1 MPSIWNVNNNINTN
15 DKKVSSKLTFEVG
28 EKFSGKIVEQGAN
41 NQVVVKLRDG
51 WQFPAQISEK
61 VDLTNQPNV
70 QFQVV
75 GFENGKIVLNVL
87 KNNEKSETTNSEDFT
102 AVITQEGLSDEDIS
116 LLKSMVKHEIPLTKD
131 NVVLTKSLL
140 DFNQSIKESPE
151 KSSEFI
157 EKFLLSKGIEIASEN
172 GQMIKNTLN
181 DFLNQYKTLSQK
193 DILFFLEN
201 NIDLNKENIQSFNKL
216 FKGADTVVDYFKSYS
231 ENFSK
236 ADQNTDNNEISKPG
250 SQNMNQTKIDNTN
263 EHQQTDVENQQ
274 SRNSQNTTFASK
286 VYSKNE
292 APKGNENILSAL
304 KTLVQ
309 EESNVL
315 KEPIRSILIDRKPE
329 VSANQF
335 KEINSKISELT
346 DERILQE
353 IPKGSEIN
361 KETLNKVVSNIFG
374 RDIKLTDDEVSKLK
388 NVFDF
393 KMDSSQENEN
403 MKMPEELEKLSN
415 PQVLSQNASEKQT
428 QSVKD
433 TISSFIKNNIE
444 NGNPIT
450 KESLS
455 KFISES
461 TQTEINLTEKDFGD
475 IIKLVNNNLQNT
487 EPESQPQA
495 QTQNQ
500 VNNSQNQ
507 VKPQN
512 QSNNSQEQSKIPAQ
526 PNNPQEQSKIQVQ
539 ANKPQEQSKLNQE
552 LQNNIKNLAEN
563 KINISS
569 NQAIKSDIK
578 DSIAEIKNIVQDII
592 KITQGSSDN
601 VQKAMD
607 IIKSNIND
615 FKLFN
620 SVSNEYYYLDV
631 PIKQNGNEYPCKL
644 IIKDSRHKGKKIDSK
659 NVKMVLSV
667 KTINLGS
674 VDGYIGINNKRLN
687 IEIKCDKEYIN
698 IVNSSKKQLIE
709 GLSNLGFITSVNVD
723 KKVEEVS
730 LSTCSEYFN
739 DNNSKSIDIKV

>member
-1 MPSIWNVNNNINTN
+1 MPSIWNVNNNININ

-28 EKFSGKIVEQGAN
+28 EKFSGKIIEQGAN

-70 QFQVV
+70 QFQVA

-87 KNNEKSETTNSEDFT
+87 KNNEKSETANSEDFT
-102 AVITQEGLSDEDIS
+102 EVITQEGLSDEDIS

-131 NVVLTKSLL
+131 NIVFTKSLL

-157 EKFLLSKGIEIASEN
+157 EKFLLSKGIEVTSEN

-216 FKGADTVVDYFKSYS
+216 FKGTDTVVDYFKNYS
-231 ENFSK
+231 ENFSV
-236 ADQNTDNNEISKPG
+236 ADQNPNNKEISKPN

-263 EHQQTDVENQQ
+263 EHQQTDIENQQ

-335 KEINSKISELT
+335 KEINSKISKLT
-346 DERILQE
+346 DEMILQE
-353 IPKGSEIN
+353 IPKDSEIN

-403 MKMPEELEKLSN
+403 MKMPEELEKVPN
-415 PQVLSQNASEKQT
+415 PQVLSQNTSEKQT

-455 KFISES
+455 KFISQS

-512 QSNNSQEQSKIPAQ
+512 QANNS
-526 PNNPQEQSKIQVQ
+526 QEQSKIQVQ

-569 NQAIKSDIK
+569 NQAIKTDIK

-644 IIKDSRHKGKKIDSK
+644 IIKDSRNKGKKIDSK

-709 GLSNLGFITSVNVD
+709 GLSDLGFITSVDVD

>member
-70 QFQVV
+70 QFQVA

-87 KNNEKSETTNSEDFT
+87 KNSEKSENANSEDFT
-102 AVITQEGLSDEDIS
+102 EVITQEGLSDEDIS

-131 NVVLTKSLL
+131 NVVFTKSLI

-157 EKFLLSKGIEIASEN
+157 EKFLLSKGIEITSEN

-181 DFLNQYKTLSQK
+181 DFLNQYKTLSSK

-216 FKGADTVVDYFKSYS
+216 FKGTDTVVDYFKNYS
-231 ENFSK
+231 ENFNV
-236 ADQNTDNNEISKPG
+236 ADQNPDNKEISKPD

-263 EHQQTDVENQQ
+263 ENQQTDIENQQ
-274 SRNSQNTTFASK
+274 SRNSQDTTFASK

-309 EESNVL
+309 EEENVL

-374 RDIKLTDDEVSKLK
+374 RDIKLTDEEVSKLK
-388 NVFDF
+388 NIFDF
-393 KMDSSQENEN
+393 KMNSTQENEN
-403 MKMPEELEKLSN
+403 IEMPEELEKDTN
-415 PQVLSQNASEKQT
+415 PPIQNQSASENQT

-433 TISSFIKNNIE
+433 TISSFIKDNIE

-487 EPESQPQA
+487 EPEFQA
-495 QTQNQ
+495 QPHNQ

-512 QSNNSQEQSKIPAQ
+512 Q
-526 PNNPQEQSKIQVQ
+526 PNNLQEKSKIQAQ
-539 ANKPQEQSKLNQE
+539 GNKPQEQSKINQD

-563 KINISS
+563 KIDISS

-592 KITQGSSDN
+592 KITQGGSDN

-644 IIKDSRHKGKKIDSK
+644 IIKDSRNKGKKIDSK

-698 IVNSSKKQLIE
+698 IVNSSKKKLIE
-709 GLSNLGFITSVNVD
+709 GLSNLGFITSVDVD

>member
-70 QFQVV
+70 QFQVA

-102 AVITQEGLSDEDIS
+102 EVITQEGLSDEDIS

-131 NVVLTKSLL
+131 NVVLTKSLI

-157 EKFLLSKGIEIASEN
+157 EKFLLSKGIEISSED

-216 FKGADTVVDYFKSYS
+216 FKGTDTVVDYFKNYS
-231 ENFSK
+231 ENFSA
-236 ADQNTDNNEISKPG
+236 ADQNSDNNEISKPD

-263 EHQQTDVENQQ
+263 EYQQTDIENQQ

-309 EESNVL
+309 EEPNVL

-388 NVFDF
+388 NIFDF

-461 TQTEINLTEKDFGD
+461 TQTKINLTEKDFSN
-475 IIKLVNNNLQNT
+475 IIKLVNNNLHNT
-487 EPESQPQA
+487 EPESQKQA
-495 QTQNQ
+495 
-500 VNNSQNQ
+500 
-507 VKPQN
+507 
-512 QSNNSQEQSKIPAQ
+512 
-526 PNNPQEQSKIQVQ
+526 NNPQEQSKIQVQ

-644 IIKDSRHKGKKIDSK
+644 IIKDSRNKGKKIDSK

-709 GLSNLGFITSVNVD
+709 GLSDLGFITSVDVD